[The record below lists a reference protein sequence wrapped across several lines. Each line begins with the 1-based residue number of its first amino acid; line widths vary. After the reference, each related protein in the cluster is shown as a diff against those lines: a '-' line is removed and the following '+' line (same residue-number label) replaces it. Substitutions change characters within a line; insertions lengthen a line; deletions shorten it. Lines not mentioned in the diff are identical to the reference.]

1 MKKTVFSRQLLMT
14 AVSATVLLSNQ
25 AYTSDASSLDEII
38 VTAQKREQSIMDI
51 PFAISAFNE
60 AEIKARGATDIKDLQ
75 YSIPG
80 LSITNNLPGQDRVQI
95 RGASAGAGFGLPTV
109 GRYLDEVSV
118 SSDQSARTLDVPLL
132 DIGRV
137 EVLRGPQGTL
147 YGAGSIGGTIKF
159 ISNSPDLEKTSGSL
173 GLGFNSVDDGGNGSE
188 LSGVINL
195 PLIEDKLAIR
205 IAASSEDIAGWI
217 DNTEMGKSDVNE
229 AERNFVRTKLLYKPS
244 ETFNA
249 SLMWMHYDF
258 EQDNNNHELSESG
271 FNLLNVDNR
280 GATDGRT
287 ASTPFATPTSDEWD
301 LLNLVLN
308 FEIENA
314 SIVSSTGYLD
324 RKINFLAETV
334 NAFFPPGMYGSFEI
348 DDRETEMF
356 TQEIRMNSTWDN
368 PLNYTVGAFYRKTDT
383 SQTQTSS
390 FPAVFG
396 APPSVVIGT
405 APVDSKS
412 WAVFGELSY
421 KYSDRL
427 TASLGL
433 RYFEEDQEPLLF
445 RLGGPAP
452 MNISPEGQSFDAVT
466 PRLNLLWTVSESAS
480 VYGTISKGFRSG
492 GINGFGSSIPKFDP
506 EEAMLYEVGG
516 RGIFLDGRVYVDGA
530 IYYMDYDDVQTTIA
544 EAGRSRTT
552 NVDSASGAG
561 VDLAVV
567 VNLTEDLSLNVT
579 AGYIGQEYDKVATT
593 GPSDVA
599 EGDASQYT
607 PEFTASASLA
617 YGFDWNGDLGGMA
630 RLDLSHAD
638 GFSVF
643 LRTFPGQPVIETE
656 PLTYL
661 SVRVGAMTET
671 WQIVLSADNLLD
683 EKDQVFPGGAFAL
696 DTYPRPRTLSV
707 KMDYNF

>member
-25 AYTSDASSLDEII
+25 AYTNDASSLDEII

-80 LSITNNLPGQDRVQI
+80 LSITNYLPGQDRVQI

-205 IAASSEDIAGWI
+205 IAALSEDIAGWI

-492 GINGFGSSIPKFDP
+492 GINGFGSSIPRFDP

>member
-1 MKKTVFSRQLLMT
+1 MKKTVFSKKLLMT
-14 AVSATVLLSNQ
+14 TVSATVLMNSQVL
-25 AYTSDASSLDEII
+25 AEDSDSMDEII
-38 VTAQKREQSIMDI
+38 VTAQKREQSILDI
-51 PFAISAFNE
+51 PFAISTFSE
-60 AEIKARGATDIKDLQ
+60 EDIKARGAMDIKDLQ

-95 RGASAGAGFGLPTV
+95 RGASAGTGIGLPTV

-492 GINGFGSSIPKFDP
+492 GINGFGSSIPRFDP

-696 DTYPRPRTLSV
+696 DTYPRPRTLAV

>member
-1 MKKTVFSRQLLMT
+1 MKKTVFSRKLLMT

-80 LSITNNLPGQDRVQI
+80 LSITNYLPGQDRVQI

-229 AERNFVRTKLLYKPS
+229 AERNFVRTKLLYQPS

-258 EQDNNNHELSESG
+258 EQENNNHELSESG

-348 DDRETEMF
+348 DDRKTEMF

-396 APPSVVIGT
+396 APPSVVTGT

-492 GINGFGSSIPKFDP
+492 GINGFGSSIPRFDP

-516 RGIFLDGRVYVDGA
+516 RGTFLDGRVYVDGA

-561 VDLAVV
+561 VDLAVGV
-567 VNLTEDLSLNVT
+567 SLTEDLSLNIT

-617 YGFDWNGDLGGMA
+617 YDFDWNGDLGGMA

-643 LRTFPGQPVIETE
+643 VRTFPGQPVIETE

-661 SVRVGAMTET
+661 SFRIGAVTET
-671 WQIVLSADNLLD
+671 WQVVLSADNLLD